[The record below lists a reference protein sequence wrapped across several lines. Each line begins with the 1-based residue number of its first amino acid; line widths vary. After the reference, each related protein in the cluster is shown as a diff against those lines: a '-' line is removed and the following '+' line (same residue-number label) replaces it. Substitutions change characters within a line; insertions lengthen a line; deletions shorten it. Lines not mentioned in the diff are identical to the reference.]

1 MSSIKVAYLIE
12 QCWHRVPGGTAVTA
26 VNLAEEMSRL
36 EGIDLIGIAANHKKN
51 PKKPIPESMKI
62 VNSKLPRQILYETWN
77 RFNTP
82 KVENLVKSV
91 DLVHASGGAVPSTD
105 LPLVAT
111 IHDLSWRE
119 QNDWFPSRGKRF
131 AEAWLDKARKAER
144 IICPSITTFKDLVKA
159 GFDEQIIRIVPL
171 GVKTR
176 KVGQDQVEGLLEENS
191 IKTPFIL
198 WVGTIEPRKNIPT
211 LVEAMQQIPEI
222 PLVLVGPKGW
232 ESDLQSAIDP
242 IRERV
247 KIIGE
252 VDEVTKHT
260 WYKAASVFCFPSL
273 LEGFGLPIAEA
284 MSHGTPVVT
293 SSTTATSEV
302 AGDAALLIDPKSA
315 DAIAESIKKIL
326 GKPETAKEL
335 GEKGL
340 ERAKKM
346 TWKDTA
352 LATADVYREV
362 VS

>member
-51 PKKPIPESMKI
+51 PKKPIPESMTI
-62 VNSKLPRQILYETWN
+62 VNSKLPRQILYEMWN
-77 RFNTP
+77 RFEIP
-82 KVENLVKSV
+82 KAENLVKSV

-176 KVGQDQVEGLLEENS
+176 KVGQDQVESLLEENS
-191 IKTPFIL
+191 IKTPFVL

-211 LVEAMQQIPEI
+211 LVQAMQQIPEI

-232 ESDLQSAIDP
+232 ESDLQSVIDP

-326 GKPETAKEL
+326 SKSETAKEL

>member
-1 MSSIKVAYLIE
+1 MCI
-12 QCWHRVPGGTAVTA
+12 RDR
-26 VNLAEEMSRL
+26 EMCRL
-36 EGIDLIGIAANHKKN
+36 EGIDLVGIAANHRKN
-51 PKKPIPESMKI
+51 PKKLIPESMTI
-62 VNSKLPRQILYETWN
+62 VNSKLPRQILYEMWN
-77 RFNTP
+77 RFDIP
-82 KVENLVKSV
+82 KAENLVKSV

-144 IICPSITTFKDLVKA
+144 IICPSQTTFKDLVKA
-159 GFDEQIIRIVPL
+159 EFDEQIIRIVPL

-176 KVGQDQVEGLLEENS
+176 KVGQDQVESLLEENS
-191 IKTPFIL
+191 IKTPFVL

-211 LVEAMQQIPEI
+211 LVQAMQQIPEI

>member
-26 VNLAEEMSRL
+26 VNLAEEMCRL
-36 EGIDLIGIAANHKKN
+36 EGIDLVGIAANHRKN
-51 PKKPIPESMKI
+51 PKKLIPESMTI
-62 VNSKLPRQILYETWN
+62 VNSKLPRQILYEMWN
-77 RFNTP
+77 RFDTP
-82 KVENLVKSV
+82 KAENLVKSV

-105 LPLVAT
+105 LSLGAT

-211 LVEAMQQIPEI
+211 LVQAMQQIPEI
-222 PLVLVGPKGW
+222 PLVLVGP
-232 ESDLQSAIDP
+232 
-242 IRERV
+242 
-247 KIIGE
+247 
-252 VDEVTKHT
+252 
-260 WYKAASVFCFPSL
+260 
-273 LEGFGLPIAEA
+273 
-284 MSHGTPVVT
+284 
-293 SSTTATSEV
+293 
-302 AGDAALLIDPKSA
+302 
-315 DAIAESIKKIL
+315 
-326 GKPETAKEL
+326 
-335 GEKGL
+335 
-340 ERAKKM
+340 
-346 TWKDTA
+346 
-352 LATADVYREV
+352 
-362 VS
+362 

>member
-1 MSSIKVAYLIE
+1 MA
-12 QCWHRVPGGTAVTA
+12 A

-51 PKKPIPESMKI
+51 SKKPIPESMTI

-191 IKTPFIL
+191 IKTPFVL

-211 LVEAMQQIPEI
+211 LVQAMQQIPEI

-232 ESDLQSAIDP
+232 ESDLQSAIEP

-247 KIIGE
+247 RIIGE

-326 GKPETAKEL
+326 SKPEIAKEL

>member
-1 MSSIKVAYLIE
+1 M
-12 QCWHRVPGGTAVTA
+12 
-26 VNLAEEMSRL
+26 
-36 EGIDLIGIAANHKKN
+36 
-51 PKKPIPESMKI
+51 
-62 VNSKLPRQILYETWN
+62 WN
-77 RFNTP
+77 RLNAP
-82 KVENLVKSV
+82 KAEDLLKSV
-91 DLVHASGGAVPSTD
+91 ELVHASGGAVPPTD

-119 QNDWFPSRGKRF
+119 QNDWFPSRGRRF
-131 AEAWLDKARKAER
+131 AEKWLDKARKAER
-144 IICPSITTFKDLVKA
+144 IICPSQTTFEDLIKA
-159 GFDEQIIRIVPL
+159 GFHEQNIRVVPL

-176 KVGQDQVEGLLEENS
+176 KVGEEQVKDLLEENS
-191 IKTPFIL
+191 ISTPFVL

-211 LVEAMQQIPEI
+211 LLQAMRQIPEI

-232 ESDLQSAIDP
+232 ESDLKSAIEP
-242 IRERV
+242 IGERV

-252 VDEVTKHT
+252 VDEVTKHI

-273 LEGFGLPIAEA
+273 MEGFGLPIAEA

-315 DAIAESIKKIL
+315 DAIAESIKEIL
-326 GKPETAKEL
+326 GKPEMAKEL

-346 TWKDTA
+346 TWEDTA
-352 LATADVYREV
+352 LTTADIYREV

>member
-26 VNLAEEMSRL
+26 VNLAEEMCRL
-36 EGIDLIGIAANHKKN
+36 EGIDLVGIAANHRKN
-51 PKKPIPESMKI
+51 PKKLIPESMTI
-62 VNSKLPRQILYETWN
+62 VNSKLPRQILYEMWN
-77 RFNTP
+77 RFDIP
-82 KVENLVKSV
+82 KAENLVKSV

-144 IICPSITTFKDLVKA
+144 IICPSQTTFKDLVKA

-176 KVGQDQVEGLLEENS
+176 KVGQDQVECLLEENS

-211 LVEAMQQIPEI
+211 LVQAMQQIPEI

-232 ESDLQSAIDP
+232 ESDLQSAIEP

-247 KIIGE
+247 RIIGE

-273 LEGFGLPIAEA
+273 MEGFGLPIAEA

-346 TWKDTA
+346 TWEDTA
-352 LATADVYREV
+352 LATADIYREV

>member
-26 VNLAEEMSRL
+26 VNLAEEMCRL
-36 EGIDLIGIAANHKKN
+36 EGIDLVGIAANHRKN
-51 PKKPIPESMKI
+51 PKKLIPESMTI
-62 VNSKLPRQILYETWN
+62 VNSKLPRQILYEMWN
-77 RFNTP
+77 RFDTP
-82 KVENLVKSV
+82 KTENLVKSV

-105 LPLVAT
+105 LSLVAT

-211 LVEAMQQIPEI
+211 LVQAMQQIPEI

-232 ESDLQSAIDP
+232 ESDLQSVIDP

-247 KIIGE
+247 IIIGE
-252 VDEVTKHT
+252 VDEATKHT

-326 GKPETAKEL
+326 SKSEIAKEL

>member
-26 VNLAEEMSRL
+26 VNLAEEMCRL
-36 EGIDLIGIAANHKKN
+36 EGIDLVGIAANHKKN
-51 PKKPIPESMKI
+51 PKKLIPESMTI
-62 VNSKLPRQILYETWN
+62 VNSKLPRQILYEMWN
-77 RFNTP
+77 RFDTP
-82 KVENLVKSV
+82 KAENLVKSV

-105 LPLVAT
+105 LSLVAT

-131 AEAWLDKARKAER
+131 AEAWLDKTRKAER

-176 KVGQDQVEGLLEENS
+176 KVGQDQVECLLEENS

-211 LVEAMQQIPEI
+211 LVQAMQQIPEI

-232 ESDLQSAIDP
+232 ESDLQSAIEP

-247 KIIGE
+247 RIIGE

-273 LEGFGLPIAEA
+273 MEGFGLPIAEA

-315 DAIAESIKKIL
+315 DAIAEAIKKIL
-326 GKPETAKEL
+326 DKPETAKEL

>member
-12 QCWHRVPGGTAVTA
+12 QCWHRVPGGTAVAA
-26 VNLAEEMSRL
+26 VSLAEEICRL

-51 PKKPIPESMKI
+51 SKKAIPEDMEI
-62 VNSKLPRQILYETWN
+62 VNSKLPRQVLYEVWN
-77 RFNTP
+77 RFSTS

-91 DLVHASGGAVPSTD
+91 DLVHASGGAVPSTG

-131 AEAWLDKARKAER
+131 AETWLDKARKAER
-144 IICPSITTFKDLVKA
+144 IICPSQTTLKGLVKA
-159 GFDEQIIRIVPL
+159 GFDEQIIRVVPL
-171 GVKTR
+171 GVKTQ
-176 KVGQDQVEGLLEENS
+176 KVGEEQVEALLKENS
-191 IKTPFIL
+191 IRTPFVL

-211 LVEAMQQIPEI
+211 LLQAMQQIPEV
-222 PLVLVGPKGW
+222 PLVLVGPNGW
-232 ESDLQSAIDP
+232 ESDLQSAIEP

-252 VDEVTKHT
+252 VDESTKHT
-260 WYKAASVFCFPSL
+260 WYKAASVFCFPSFM
-273 LEGFGLPIAEA
+273 EGFGLPIAEA

-302 AGDAALLIDPKSA
+302 AGEAALLIDPKSA
-315 DAIAESIKKIL
+315 HAIAESIKEIL
-326 GKPETAKEL
+326 GRPETAKEL

-340 ERAKKM
+340 ERVKKM
-346 TWKDTA
+346 TWEETA
-352 LATADVYREV
+352 LATADIYREV

>member
-26 VNLAEEMSRL
+26 VNLAEEMCRL
-36 EGIDLIGIAANHKKN
+36 EGIDLVGIAANHKKN
-51 PKKPIPESMKI
+51 PKKPIPESMTI
-62 VNSKLPRQILYETWN
+62 VNSKLPRQILYEMWN
-77 RFNTP
+77 RFDTP
-82 KVENLVKSV
+82 KTENLVKSV

-105 LPLVAT
+105 LSLVAT

-176 KVGQDQVEGLLEENS
+176 KVGQDQVECLLEENS

-211 LVEAMQQIPEI
+211 LVQAMQQIPEI

-232 ESDLQSAIDP
+232 ESDLQSVIDP

>member
-12 QCWHRVPGGTAVTA
+12 QCWHRVPGGTAVAA
-26 VNLAEEMSRL
+26 VNLAEGMCQL
-36 EGIDLIGIAANHKKN
+36 EGIDLVGISAKHKKN
-51 PKKPIPESMKI
+51 PKKSIPESIEI
-62 VNSKLPRQILYETWN
+62 VNSKLPRQILYEMWN

-82 KVENLVKSV
+82 KIENLVKSV

-191 IKTPFIL
+191 IKTPFVL

-211 LVEAMQQIPEI
+211 LVQAMQQIPEI

-232 ESDLQSAIDP
+232 ESDLQSVIDP

>member
-1 MSSIKVAYLIE
+1 MSSIRVAYLIE

-26 VNLAEEMSRL
+26 VNLAEEMCRL
-36 EGIDLIGIAANHKKN
+36 EGIDLVGISANHKKN
-51 PKKPIPESMKI
+51 PKKPIPESMTI
-62 VNSKLPRQILYETWN
+62 VNSKLPRQILYEMWN
-77 RFNTP
+77 RFDIP
-82 KVENLVKSV
+82 KAENLVKSV

-144 IICPSITTFKDLVKA
+144 IICPSQTTFKDLVKA
-159 GFDEQIIRIVPL
+159 EFDEQIIRIVPL

-176 KVGQDQVEGLLEENS
+176 KVGQDQVESLLEENS
-191 IKTPFIL
+191 IKTPFVL

-211 LVEAMQQIPEI
+211 LVQAMQQIPEI

>member
-1 MSSIKVAYLIE
+1 MGSIKVAYLIE
-12 QCWHRVPGGTAVTA
+12 QCWHRVPGGTAEAA
-26 VNLAEEMSRL
+26 VNLAEEMCRL
-36 EGIDLIGIAANHKKN
+36 EGIELSGIAANHKKN
-51 PKKPIPESMKI
+51 PKKPIPEGMEI
-62 VNSKLPRQILYETWN
+62 VNSKFPRQVLYEMWN
-77 RFNTP
+77 RLNAP
-82 KVENLVKSV
+82 KAEDLLKSV
-91 DLVHASGGAVPSTD
+91 DLVHASGGAVPPTG

-119 QNDWFPSRGKRF
+119 QNDWFPSRGRRF
-131 AEAWLDKARKAER
+131 AEKWLDKARKAER
-144 IICPSITTFKDLVKA
+144 IICPSQTTFEDLIKA
-159 GFDEQIIRIVPL
+159 GFHEQNIRVVPL

-176 KVGQDQVEGLLEENS
+176 KVGEEQVEDLLEENS
-191 IKTPFIL
+191 ISTPFVL

-211 LVEAMQQIPEI
+211 LLQAMRQIPEI

-232 ESDLQSAIDP
+232 ESDLKSAIEP
-242 IRERV
+242 IGERV

-252 VDEVTKHT
+252 VDEVTKHI

-273 LEGFGLPIAEA
+273 MEGFGLPIAEA

-315 DAIAESIKKIL
+315 DAIAESIKEIL
-326 GKPETAKEL
+326 GKPEMAKEL

-346 TWKDTA
+346 TWEDTA
-352 LATADVYREV
+352 LATADIYREV

>member
-26 VNLAEEMSRL
+26 VNLAEEMCRL
-36 EGIDLIGIAANHKKN
+36 EGIDLVGIAANHRKN
-51 PKKPIPESMKI
+51 PKKLIPESMTI
-62 VNSKLPRQILYETWN
+62 VNSKLPRQILYEMWN
-77 RFNTP
+77 RFDTP
-82 KVENLVKSV
+82 KTENLVKSV

-105 LPLVAT
+105 LSLVAT

-211 LVEAMQQIPEI
+211 LVQAMQQIPEI

-232 ESDLQSAIDP
+232 ESDLQSVIDP

-252 VDEVTKHT
+252 VDEATKHT

-326 GKPETAKEL
+326 SKSEIAKEL

>member
-26 VNLAEEMSRL
+26 VNLAEEMCRL
-36 EGIDLIGIAANHKKN
+36 EGIDLVGIAANHKKN
-51 PKKPIPESMKI
+51 PKKPIPESMTI
-62 VNSKLPRQILYETWN
+62 VNSKLPRQILYEMWN
-77 RFNTP
+77 RFDIP
-82 KVENLVKSV
+82 KAENLVKSV

-144 IICPSITTFKDLVKA
+144 IICPSQTTNKDLEKEEI
-159 GFDEQIIRIVPL
+159 DEQIIRIVPL

-176 KVGQDQVEGLLEENS
+176 KVGQDQVESLLEENS

-211 LVEAMQQIPEI
+211 LVQAMQQIPEI

>member
-26 VNLAEEMSRL
+26 VNLAEEMCRL
-36 EGIDLIGIAANHKKN
+36 EGIDLVGIAANHRKN
-51 PKKPIPESMKI
+51 PKKLIPESMTI
-62 VNSKLPRQILYETWN
+62 VNSKLPRQILYEMWN
-77 RFNTP
+77 RFDTP
-82 KVENLVKSV
+82 KTENLVKSV

-105 LPLVAT
+105 LSLVAT

-198 WVGTIEPRKNIPT
+198 WVGTVEPRKNIPT
-211 LVEAMQQIPEI
+211 LVQAMQQIPEI

-232 ESDLQSAIDP
+232 ESDLQSVIDP

-252 VDEVTKHT
+252 VDEATKHT

-326 GKPETAKEL
+326 DKPETAKEL

>member
-26 VNLAEEMSRL
+26 VNLAEEMCRL
-36 EGIDLIGIAANHKKN
+36 EGIDLVGIAANHKKN
-51 PKKPIPESMKI
+51 PKKPIPESMTI
-62 VNSKLPRQILYETWN
+62 VNSKLPRQILYEMWN
-77 RFNTP
+77 RFDTP
-82 KVENLVKSV
+82 KTENLVKSV

-105 LPLVAT
+105 LSLVAT

-131 AEAWLDKARKAER
+131 AEAWLDKTRKAER

-176 KVGQDQVEGLLEENS
+176 KVGQDQVESLLEENS
-191 IKTPFIL
+191 IKTPFVL

-211 LVEAMQQIPEI
+211 LVQAMQQIPEI

-232 ESDLQSAIDP
+232 ESDLQSAIEP